1 MTPPPAASARPVSGS
16 IPAHARRPTV
26 SRAGRAADA
35 ILTLLAVGGSL
46 CIVLVLLAVVFHV
59 SIIMFKTG
67 SMSPTIPAGSIAL
80 VHEVPADVVTVG
92 DVVTVDRPGVL
103 PVTHRVTS
111 VTEDASATAS
121 ANPHARTLTLK
132 GDANRT
138 EDPAPYTVDS
148 VKRVIFSV
156 PGIAPLVAQ
165 ASNPVVLGT
174 TTVVMAAVVTWAFWP
189 RRNRPRSA
197 VGAARTRGPAQGTAE
212 GRRGRSLLPGGAA
225 TDPDIAR
232 RGGTALV
239 AGLVAVTVSLAPPPT
254 ETLAAWTDP
263 VMTTAP
269 FAAKVI
275 PAPTIAGCSAGNVLL
290 VGGRVTITWTLPAGH
305 TASDI
310 VYLWSS
316 NGQTSGVQTVPLGS
330 SVATTGPAAGGVYT
344 TTFQGALLSNLLG
357 GQVLVGVRT
366 LDASSWI
373 STDRLAR
380 ASLPALVG
388 TGTCTIL

>member
-1 MTPPPAASARPVSGS
+1 MMPPDGVSADPSPTGVASAHAKPPAATRAGRAG
-16 IPAHARRPTV
+16 
-26 SRAGRAADA
+26 RAGRAADA

-80 VHEVPADVVTVG
+80 VQEVPADAVAVG
-92 DVVTVDRPGVL
+92 DIVTVDRPGVL

-111 VTEDASATAS
+111 VAEDAAATAS
-121 ANPHARTLTLK
+121 ANSHARTLALK

-189 RRNRPRSA
+189 RRHRAKAAGSA
-197 VGAARTRGPAQGTAE
+197 
-212 GRRGRSLLPGGAA
+212 
-225 TDPDIAR
+225 
-232 RGGTALV
+232 ALV
-239 AGLVAVTVSLAPPPT
+239 AALAAVTLSLAPPPT

-263 VMTTAP
+263 VVTTAP

-275 PAPTIAGCSAGNVLL
+275 PAPTITGCSAANVLL

-305 TASDI
+305 SASDI

-316 NGQTSGVQTVPLGS
+316 NGQTSGVQTVPLSS

-366 LDASSWI
+366 LDTSSWI

-388 TGTCTIL
+388 TGSCTVL